1 MTQDLCMSANG
12 LILSLDN
19 SRNSINR
26 VSQKRNVA
34 CMRGIMTPA
43 NSFPKTEV
51 LHVVSAYRV
60 RVLTLATKLV
70 RTSGEFTFFPNLN
83 ERSLMAVHAAG
94 SI

>member
-1 MTQDLCMSANG
+1 
-12 LILSLDN
+12 
-19 SRNSINR
+19 
-26 VSQKRNVA
+26 
-34 CMRGIMTPA
+34 MTPA